1 MYHRKVLRHCT
12 MHAPHCCTTVCLH
25 GGRSSVWLR
34 AQVRKWWPTLSCP
47 LDQPPPLLPGGGWL
61 VFPCHQIAADLC
73 PDWDRG
79 TQLDLISSWKIWHNC
94 TSIGNANKVG
104 CYWSRPQLSS
114 WCSRS
119 RPQLRK
125 WSPAFPAPLTKSGFS
140 LRNIYQNCWQALQYG
155 VNAQFLLCFYQSR

>member
-1 MYHRKVLRHCT
+1 MHHTVAPLFACTVAAPLSDWEHRLGSGGQPSP
-12 MHAPHCCTTVCLH
+12 APLT
-25 GGRSSVWLR
+25 S
-34 AQVRKWWPTLSCP
+34 P
-47 LDQPPPLLPGGGWL
+47 LPSPESLPGGGWL

-140 LRNIYQNCWQALQYG
+140 LRNSHQNCWQALQYG